1 MTHGLSNYK
10 KGVKMVL
17 KKHPRII
24 YESKG
29 HGERMKSNGMNMKKV
44 EYVCRHEAIKII
56 YEYYCKHF

>member
-1 MTHGLSNYK
+1 
-10 KGVKMVL
+10 MVL